1 MKSIFFALIIILF
14 AACSD
19 NAVDPD
25 VMSKIYVEI
34 LIAKETFPKGSD
46 TLASAEKNIFEK
58 YNVSAEEYYSTL
70 ESYKTDQEKWDEFF
84 EKSRIFLDSLKIE
97 NKSN

>member
-1 MKSIFFALIIILF
+1 MILILI
-14 AACSD
+14 AACSESE
-19 NAVDPD
+19 VDSD
-25 VMSKIYVEI
+25 IMSKTYVEI

-58 YNVSAEEYYSTL
+58 YNVSAKEYYSTL

-84 EKSRIFLDSLKIE
+84 EKSRTYLDSLKIE